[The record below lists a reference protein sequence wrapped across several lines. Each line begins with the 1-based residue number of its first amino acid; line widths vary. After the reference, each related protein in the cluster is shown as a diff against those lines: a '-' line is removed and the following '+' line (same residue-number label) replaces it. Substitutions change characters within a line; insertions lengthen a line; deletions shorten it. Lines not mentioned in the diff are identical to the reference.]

1 MIGTSLGP
9 YEVLARLGAG
19 GMGEVYLAYDAR
31 LDRRVALKSPSD
43 EWLTDPEARP
53 RLQREA
59 RAAARLSHPNIAA
72 VYDVL
77 EADGRPFIVMEY
89 VEGET
94 LASLLA
100 RGRLPLERALA
111 LGISL
116 CDALAAA
123 HASGVIHRDLKPGN
137 VMITPAGAVKVLD
150 FGLAKTPGTEPLT
163 AITTTGRVMGT
174 PGFVAPEQLL
184 GRPATARS
192 DVYSAGAIL
201 FELLCGSSP
210 WAAADSESAALLAPP
225 PRLDD
230 VAADVPPDLADV
242 VARALEPEP
251 SRRLESAA
259 SLAAELRRVA
269 GRVQAKTTT
278 AITIERVVPVA
289 RQSWMTPRL
298 VAMAAAVT
306 ALALSIP
313 LWQREHLPEPAPSG
327 ETAPAPVVAVLPLD
341 IMSGDPSLQYLG
353 AGLADTLRTKL
364 AGVHGLAVVSRGE
377 ITDALKRQ
385 SEPAALMH
393 TLGATW
399 LVTGGVQETSER
411 IQVTINLLTG
421 DAKTIAAGE
430 VFEDLR
436 LNIFALQRQIAER
449 LAARILGSVS
459 EADRQQLS
467 ASSTSSVD
475 ALANYYR
482 GRKLL
487 EIPGPERV
495 DDAVAAF
502 NAAVAADPGYAEGV
516 AGLASAYWR
525 KYVETRDA
533 SFARSAVDAAQR
545 ASRIDPSQIEVRYA
559 LATIYQGSGRPDDAI
574 AELSAIVEQQPTNE
588 NAHRMLGDVYR
599 SRGRRDE
606 AIAQYRKALTVRP
619 DYWVTYRS
627 IAQAQLGAARYD
639 EALAAAQRVTALQPD
654 SPIGY
659 QLVGTIDAAK
669 GDLQAAT
676 RSFEESIKRGGSPA
690 TYSTLGTVYYL
701 QGRYADAV
709 VAYREAISRRP
720 NSALTQRNLG
730 DALRQLDRG
739 DEARAAYADAIR
751 LYDAD
756 LTVNP
761 RDAVAIATRATC
773 LSRTFRMKDALSD
786 SERALR
792 LAPDNPDVLYERT
805 LVLLAAGRR
814 NDAIAA
820 AVRAAAAGYSL
831 ELLKGDA
838 DVAPLTRDPRFQT
851 LTAGPAA
858 SGRTK

>member
-1 MIGTSLGP
+1 
-9 YEVLARLGAG
+9 
-19 GMGEVYLAYDAR
+19 MGEVYLAYDSR
-31 LDRRVALKSPSD
+31 LDRRVALKSPSN
-43 EWLTDPEARP
+43 EWLTVPVARP

-77 EADGRPFIVMEY
+77 EADGRPFIVMEF

-111 LGISL
+111 LGIAL
-116 CDALAAA
+116 CDALSAA

-150 FGLAKTPGTEPLT
+150 FGLAKTPGAEPQT
-163 AITTTGRVMGT
+163 AITTAGRVMGT

-201 FELLCGSSP
+201 FELLGGVSP
-210 WAAADSESAALLAPP
+210 WAGVDSESAALLAPP
-225 PRLDD
+225 PRLDS
-230 VAADVPPDLADV
+230 VAADVPADLADV

-251 SRRLESAA
+251 SRRLDSAA
-259 SLAAELRRVA
+259 SLAAELRHIA
-269 GRVQAKTTT
+269 GRVQTQTTT
-278 AITIERVVPVA
+278 AISVERALSA
-289 RQSWMTPRL
+289 RRPTWTKGRL
-298 VAMAAAVT
+298 VTAAAVAMAL
-306 ALALSIP
+306 ALAIV
-313 LWQREHLPEPAPSG
+313 LWPRQRTSSAPPSG
-327 ETAPAPVVAVLPLD
+327 PSAPAPVVAVLPLD
-341 IMSGDPSLQYLG
+341 IMSGDPARQYLG
-353 AGLADTLRTKL
+353 AGFADTLRTKL

-377 ITDALKRQ
+377 IMDVLKRQ
-385 SEPAALMH
+385 SDPPALMH

-399 LVTGGVQETSER
+399 LVTGAVQETPER

-421 DAKTIAAGE
+421 DARTIAAGE
-430 VFEDLR
+430 VFDDVR
-436 LNIFALQRQIAER
+436 SNIFALQQRIAER
-449 LAARILGSVS
+449 LAARMLGAVS
-459 EADRQQLS
+459 DADRAHLS
-467 ASSTSSVD
+467 ASSTNSVD
-475 ALANYYR
+475 ALADYYR
-482 GRKLL
+482 GRRLL
-487 EIPGPERV
+487 EMPGPDRV
-495 DDAVAAF
+495 DDAISAF

-525 KYVETRDA
+525 KYVETRDP

-545 ASRIDPSQIEVRYA
+545 ASRIDPSEIEVRYA
-559 LATIYQGSGRPDDAI
+559 LATIYQGSGRSSDAI

-599 SRGRRDE
+599 SRGQRDE
-606 AIAQYRKALTVRP
+606 AIAQYRKALSVRP

-627 IAQAQLGAARYD
+627 IAQAQLEAGRYD
-639 EALAAAQRVTALQPD
+639 EALEAAQRVTALQPD

-659 QLVGTIDAAK
+659 QLAGTIDAAR
-669 GDLQAAT
+669 GDLPAAT
-676 RSFEESIKRGGSPA
+676 RRFEESIKRGGSPA

-720 NSALTQRNLG
+720 NSALTHRNLA

-761 RDAVAIATRATC
+761 QDAVAMATRATC
-773 LSRTFRMKDALSD
+773 LSRTGRVKDALSESD
-786 SERALR
+786 RALR
-792 LAPDNPDVLYERT
+792 LAADNPDVLYERT

-814 NDAIAA
+814 SDAIGAA
-820 AVRAAAAGYSL
+820 ARAAAAGYSL

-838 DVAPLTRDPRFQT
+838 DVGPLTRDPRFQT
-851 LTAGPAA
+851 LTADAAA
-858 SGRTK
+858 SGRSK